1 MHRLIT
7 VIGGLLALVPML
19 SAAQSPQ
26 PAAAAFDRLKALEG
40 TWVDADGAFGPKGAV
55 AATYRVTGDGTV
67 VVETFPVGSREEMV
81 TVYHKD
87 GDDLV
92 LTHYCSAGNQPRMR
106 AKTFAGNVLAFEY
119 DGGTNIDPKVTS
131 HMHAAKFEFL
141 GPDEI
146 RATWQNWSNGASDHI
161 GVYRVVRKRE

>member
-1 MHRLIT
+1 MRHLIT
-7 VIGGLLALVPML
+7 TTGVLLVLLPVTPAGQG
-19 SAAQSPQ
+19 SQ
-26 PAAAAFDRLKALEG
+26 PAAAAFERLKALEG

-55 AATYRVTGDGTV
+55 AATYRVTGGGTT
-67 VVETFPVGSREEMV
+67 VVETFPVGSKEEMV
-81 TVYHKD
+81 TVYHRD
-87 GDDLV
+87 GTDLV

-131 HMHAAKFEFL
+131 HMHAAKIEFL

-146 RATWQNWSNGASDHI
+146 RATWQNWSNGTSDHT
-161 GVYRVVRKRE
+161 GVYRVVRQK

>member
-1 MHRLIT
+1 MT
-7 VIGGLLALVPML
+7 VTGVLFVLLPMA
-19 SAAQSPQ
+19 SAGQDAQ
-26 PAAAAFDRLKALEG
+26 PAAAAFERLKALEG
-40 TWVDADGAFGPKGAV
+40 AWVDADGAFGPKGAV
-55 AATYRVTGDGTV
+55 AATYRVTGGGTT
-67 VVETFPVGSREEMV
+67 VVETFPVGTKEEMV

-106 AKTFAGNVLAFEY
+106 ARTFAGNVLNFEY

-131 HMHAAKFEFL
+131 HMHSAKFEFL

-146 RATWQNWSNGASDHI
+146 RATWQNWSKGVSDHA
-161 GVYRVVRKRE
+161 GVYRVVRKK

>member
-1 MHRLIT
+1 MRH
-7 VIGGLLALVPML
+7 VIAVTAVVLVLLPL
-19 SAAQSPQ
+19 SPAGQGAQA
-26 PAAAAFDRLKALEG
+26 AAAAFERLKALEG
-40 TWVDADGAFGPKGAV
+40 SWVDPDGAFGPKGAI
-55 AATYRVTGDGTV
+55 AATYRVTGGGTT
-67 VVETFPVGSREEMV
+67 VVETFPVGSKEEMV

-106 AKTFAGNVLAFEY
+106 ARTFAGNVLAFEF

-131 HMHAAKFEFL
+131 HMHAAKIEFL

-146 RATWQNWSNGASDHI
+146 RSTWQNWSNGAGDHA
-161 GVYRVVRKRE
+161 GVFRVVRQK

>member
-1 MHRLIT
+1 MRHVIT
-7 VIGGLLALVPML
+7 VTAVLLVLLRIAPAGQG
-19 SAAQSPQ
+19 SQ
-26 PAAAAFDRLKALEG
+26 PAAAAFEHLKALEG
-40 TWVDADGAFGPKGAV
+40 TWVDPDGAFGPKGAV
-55 AATYRVTGDGTV
+55 AATYRVTGGGTT
-67 VVETFPVGSREEMV
+67 VVETFPVGSKEEMV

-106 AKTFAGNVLAFEY
+106 ARRFAGNVLAFEF

-131 HMHAAKFEFL
+131 HMHAATIEFL

-146 RATWQNWSNGASDHI
+146 RSTWQNWSNGARDHA
-161 GVYRVVRKRE
+161 GVFRVVRQK